1 MEIQET
7 PIIVPNPPSTPPL
20 ASSGAAPTPNIVT
33 PIVIAVVATLLLATG
48 VFVGITK
55 LQPTKTAAVATPTPA
70 PPTPTPTPI
79 REPSLIASSSAF
91 LQFQAN
97 VATLSAVIAGYN
109 PQDSALT
116 PPSLVLPLGFT
127 QN

>member
-1 MEIQET
+1 MEIEET
-7 PIIVPNPPSTPPL
+7 PIIVPNPAQPPSVPPP
-20 ASSGAAPTPNIVT
+20 APAPNIVT
-33 PIVIAVVATLLLATG
+33 PVVIAIVATLLLTTG

-70 PPTPTPTPI
+70 PPAPTPTPI
-79 REPSLIASSSAF
+79 QQPSLLASSSAF
-91 LQFQAN
+91 LQFQSS

-109 PQDSALT
+109 PQDSTLT